1 MWMLV
6 PLSPVSDALLLMWNT
21 ELRVHVEIFGKCD
34 FHHMF
39 SVEPII
45 DTIIV
50 LREVNHMF
58 HVFSI
63 VDSII
68 VTHDL
73 SHYVD
78 AIVVSRQRS
87 CSQP

>member
-6 PLSPVSDALLLMWNT
+6 PLSPVSDASLLMWNV
-21 ELRVHVEIFGKCD
+21 ELWVWVELFGKSDLC
-34 FHHMF
+34 HVF
-39 SVEPII
+39 SVEPIV
-45 DTIIV
+45 DMIV
-50 LREVNHMF
+50 VLHEVNHVF

-78 AIVVSRQRS
+78 VDTTIVS
-87 CSQP
+87 C

>member
-39 SVEPII
+39 SVEPIV
-45 DTIIV
+45 DMIIV
-50 LREVNHMF
+50 LCEVNHVF
-58 HVFSI
+58 CIFSI

-68 VTHDL
+68 VTCDL

-78 AIVVSRQRS
+78 VDVTIVSH
-87 CSQP
+87 